1 MEKQQAT
8 ELIKVLTR
16 IANALEKT
24 EPIDKKKIA
33 NEQKI
38 MDLEEKLKRL
48 QIAQLIKEQRQNIS
62 TDFRDNASD
71 FSSK

>member
-1 MEKQQAT
+1 MEKQQAI

-48 QIAQLIKEQRQNIS
+48 QISQLIKEQRQNIS

>member
-33 NEQKI
+33 HEEKI
-38 MDLEEKLKRL
+38 RDLEEKLKRL
-48 QIAQLIKEQRQNIS
+48 QIAQLIREHN
-62 TDFRDNASD
+62 TDPTI
-71 FSSK
+71 

>member
-38 MDLEEKLKRL
+38 TDLEEKLKRL

>member
-1 MEKQQAT
+1 MEKQQAI

>member
-1 MEKQQAT
+1 MEKQQVT

-33 NEQKI
+33 HEEKI
-38 MDLEEKLKRL
+38 RDLEEKLKRL
-48 QIAQLIKEQRQNIS
+48 QIAQLIREHN
-62 TDFRDNASD
+62 TDPTI
-71 FSSK
+71 

>member
-1 MEKQQAT
+1 MEKQQAA

-33 NEQKI
+33 QEEKI
-38 MDLEEKLKRL
+38 RELEEKLKRL
-48 QIAQLIKEQRQNIS
+48 QIAQLIREHK
-62 TDFRDNASD
+62 TDPTI
-71 FSSK
+71 

>member
-48 QIAQLIKEQRQNIS
+48 QIAQLIREHNHN
-62 TDFRDNASD
+62 TDPTI
-71 FSSK
+71 

>member
-24 EPIDKKKIA
+24 DPIDKKKIA

-48 QIAQLIKEQRQNIS
+48 QIASLIREHNQTNQN
-62 TDFRDNASD
+62 TDFRDYPIAE
-71 FSSK
+71 K

>member
-1 MEKQQAT
+1 MEKTQAL

-48 QIAQLIKEQRQNIS
+48 QIAQLIREHK
-62 TDFRDNASD
+62 TDPTI
-71 FSSK
+71 

>member
-1 MEKQQAT
+1 MEKTQAL
-8 ELIKVLTR
+8 ELIKVLNR

-48 QIAQLIKEQRQNIS
+48 QIAQLIREHK
-62 TDFRDNASD
+62 TDPTI
-71 FSSK
+71 

>member
-48 QIAQLIKEQRQNIS
+48 QIASLIREHNQTNQN
-62 TDFRDNASD
+62 TDFRDYPIAE
-71 FSSK
+71 K

>member
-1 MEKQQAT
+1 MEKTQAL
-8 ELIKVLTR
+8 ELIKVLNR

-48 QIAQLIKEQRQNIS
+48 QIAQLIREHNHN
-62 TDFRDNASD
+62 TDPTI
-71 FSSK
+71 

>member
-1 MEKQQAT
+1 MEKTQAL

-16 IANALEKT
+16 IATALEKT

-38 MDLEEKLKRL
+38 IDLEEKLKRL
-48 QIAQLIKEQRQNIS
+48 QIAQLIREHN
-62 TDFRDNASD
+62 TDPTI
-71 FSSK
+71 

>member
-24 EPIDKKKIA
+24 DPIDKKKIA

-71 FSSK
+71 FTSK

>member
-1 MEKQQAT
+1 MEKQQT
-8 ELIKVLTR
+8 IELIKVLTR
-16 IANALEKT
+16 IAIALEKT

-33 NEQKI
+33 DEKKI

-48 QIAQLIKEQRQNIS
+48 QISQLIKEQRQNIS

>member
-48 QIAQLIKEQRQNIS
+48 QISQLIKEQRQN
-62 TDFRDNASD
+62 TDPTI
-71 FSSK
+71 

>member
-24 EPIDKKKIA
+24 DPIDKKKIA

-48 QIAQLIKEQRQNIS
+48 QIAQLIREHNHN
-62 TDFRDNASD
+62 TDPTI
-71 FSSK
+71 